1 MKTIVE
7 VLKLG
12 TEFLTSKN
20 IPDARINMQ
29 WLMCDV
35 LGYKD
40 IDLYLNHD
48 KPLYE
53 KELSEIRSK
62 MLEIAKNKPIQYIIS
77 AATFRDLELELDDEV
92 LIPRPETEELVEIIL
107 NSYTN
112 RLKGFNVLDIG
123 TGSACIALSIAK
135 EFKNSKVFAT
145 DISEKA
151 ITVAKKN
158 SKKYNLENVYLH
170 KLDILRQIPKT
181 KFDII
186 VSNPPYIPIDEY
198 HNLDKNVLDYE
209 PKCALTDGAD
219 GLSFYRRFA
228 EIFPKMINP
237 NGKFFL
243 EIGYGQAADI
253 EKLFSVT
260 NFETKVYKDM
270 NGVNRFIEGTQKSK

>member
-1 MKTIVE
+1 
-7 VLKLG
+7 
-12 TEFLTSKN
+12 
-20 IPDARINMQ
+20 MQ

-48 KPLYE
+48 KPLHDN
-53 KELSEIRSK
+53 ELSEIRNK

-77 AATFRDLELELDDEV
+77 SATFRDLQLELDGDV

-112 RLKGFNVLDIG
+112 RLSRFSVLDIG

-135 EFKNSKVFAT
+135 EYKNAQVFAA

-151 ITVAKKN
+151 IAVAKKN
-158 SKKYNLENVYLH
+158 AKKYNLDNVYLH
-170 KLDILRQIPKT
+170 KLDILRQIPRT

-198 HNLDKNVLDYE
+198 HGLDKNVLDYE
-209 PKCALTDGAD
+209 PKEALTDGAD
-219 GLSFYRRFA
+219 GLTFYRRFA
-228 EIFPKMINP
+228 EIFPKMLNTG
-237 NGKFFL
+237 GKFFL
-243 EIGYGQAADI
+243 EIGYGQEADI

-270 NGVNRFIEGTQKSK
+270 DGVNRFIEGTQIL